1 MNPTI
6 LPMTQ
11 APMPSAPLSPDAPAA
26 RRFAVVLTTLV
37 AGAAGCLIAYWT
49 WRMVLR
55 LPLAVEPGSGV
66 AGNAAVGDTMA
77 ATSWWVPTL
86 IAGAV
91 ALALWPI
98 LAAHARRISLL
109 GGSAAIVLVSLVIFP
124 VAAICVEMAAVT
136 SRGLPPLGD
145 LFAAIPGIVGSAVQ
159 VTFVNLIY
167 CGLITVP
174 AAAFIGLLLAAGG
187 RLMVWTVE
195 RVTHRRGDAE

>member
-55 LPLAVEPGSGV
+55 LPIAVEPGS
-66 AGNAAVGDTMA
+66 
-77 ATSWWVPTL
+77 
-86 IAGAV
+86 
-91 ALALWPI
+91 
-98 LAAHARRISLL
+98 
-109 GGSAAIVLVSLVIFP
+109 
-124 VAAICVEMAAVT
+124 
-136 SRGLPPLGD
+136 GLPPLGD

-195 RVTHRRGDAE
+195 RVTHRRGDAEAD